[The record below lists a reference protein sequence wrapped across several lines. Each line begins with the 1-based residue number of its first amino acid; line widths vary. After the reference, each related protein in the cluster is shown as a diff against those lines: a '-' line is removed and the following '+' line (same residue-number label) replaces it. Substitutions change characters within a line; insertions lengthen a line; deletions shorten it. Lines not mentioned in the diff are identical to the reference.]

1 MFLSSVRTGGIIHEA
16 MKMLWILVFT
26 LFAVPSMG
34 EVFTSMT
41 DMSRLLVTEGEM
53 IRAVENY
60 IVAQEEKLMKL
71 KRDVV
76 EMERIHDEASRSP
89 EAFLGNPINAYL
101 LVKRLTVDWLDLQ
114 NIMTDDSTGQAMLN
128 NLTGMASMLRWPDEE
143 DLSGAATALMRLQDT
158 YKLDTS
164 QIASGNILGKKRAY
178 RELTAADCFELGR
191 QSYNGGDHY
200 HTVLWMNEALDRQ
213 EMEGNKTVERADILE
228 YLAFSTYMQGNIR
241 QALKLTDELL
251 EERPNHQRAQGNKV
265 YYEEALQQQKTQKRG
280 ELGDFMDE
288 DATAVEKEYTISESM
303 GEVEKWQIERQ
314 AYERLCRGEGK
325 LSPEMLLKLH
335 CFYKTGPSAYL
346 RLSPVKTEIAHI
358 HPTIYIFHDILADS
372 EISDIKEL
380 ATPKFKRATVQNYKT
395 GELET
400 ASYRISKSSWLKAE
414 DSKTVEKVNQRIEV
428 ITGLN
433 MQTAEELQVANY
445 GIGGHYEPHFDYAR
459 REEKDA
465 FKSLGTG
472 NRIATFLFYMSDV
485 DAGGATV
492 FPQLEL
498 SLWPKKGTAAFWHN
512 LHPSGEGDTLTRHA
526 ACPVLVGTKWVSN
539 KWIHERGQEFR
550 RPCELDPRAL

>member
-1 MFLSSVRTGGIIHEA
+1 
-16 MKMLWILVFT
+16 MKMWILFFT
-26 LFAVPSMG
+26 LFAVPSRG
-34 EVFTSMT
+34 EVYTSMT

-71 KRDVV
+71 KRDVL
-76 EMERIHDEASRSP
+76 EMERVHDEAARSP
-89 EAFLGNPINAYL
+89 ESFLGNPINAYL

-128 NLTGMASMLRWPDEE
+128 NLTSMASMLRWPDEE
-143 DLSGAATALMRLQDT
+143 DLNGVATALMRLQDT
-158 YKLDTS
+158 YKLDTA
-164 QIASGNILGKKRAY
+164 QIARGDILGKKRAY

-213 EMEGNKTVERADILE
+213 ELESNKTVERADILE
-228 YLAFSTYMQGNIR
+228 YLAFSTYMQGNLR

-265 YYEEALQQQKTQKRG
+265 YYEEVLQQQKTQKRG
-280 ELGDFMDE
+280 ESGDFMDE
-288 DATAVEKEYTISESM
+288 DAAVQKEYTISENL
-303 GEVEKWQIERQ
+303 GELQTWQIERQ

-325 LSPEMLLKLH
+325 LPEKLVSRLN
-335 CFYKTGPSAYL
+335 CFYKSGPSAYL
-346 RLSPVKTEIAHI
+346 RLSPVKTEIVHI
-358 HPTIYIFHDILADS
+358 HPTISIYHDVLTDG
-372 EISDIKEL
+372 EIAVIKEL
-380 ATPKFKRATVQNYKT
+380 ATPTFKRATVQNYKT

-400 ASYRISKSSWLKAE
+400 ASYRISKSSWLKAD
-414 DSKTVEKVNQRIEV
+414 DSEVVARVNQRIED

-498 SLWPKKGTAAFWHN
+498 SLWPKKGSAAFWHN
-512 LHPSGEGDTLTRHA
+512 LYPSGEGDTLTRHA

>member
-1 MFLSSVRTGGIIHEA
+1 
-16 MKMLWILVFT
+16 MLWILVFT

-71 KRDVV
+71 KRDVL
-76 EMERIHDEASRSP
+76 EMERVHDEAARSP

-128 NLTGMASMLRWPDEE
+128 NLTSMASMLRWPDEE
-143 DLSGAATALMRLQDT
+143 DLNGAATALMRLQDT

-164 QIASGNILGKKRAY
+164 QIASGDILGKKRAY

-213 EMEGNKTVERADILE
+213 EVEGNKTVERADILE

-280 ELGDFMDE
+280 ELGDFMEE

-325 LSPEMLLKLH
+325 LSPEMLLQLH
-335 CFYKTGPSAYL
+335 CFYKSGPSAYL
-346 RLSPVKTEIAHI
+346 RLAPVKTEIAHI
-358 HPTIYIFHDILADS
+358 HPTIYIFHDVLIDS
-372 EISDIKEL
+372 EISVIKEL
-380 ATPKFKRATVQNYKT
+380 ATPMFKRATVQNYKT

-400 ASYRISKSSWLKAE
+400 ASYRISKSSWLKAD
-414 DSKTVEKVNQRIEV
+414 DSKTVAKVNQRIED

-512 LHPSGEGDTLTRHA
+512 LHPSGEGDILTRHA